1 MAIKVI
7 MVDDHPL
14 VLSGLQTALLNQQH
28 IEVLAAYSNG
38 ADLME
43 GLKTKQLDVLL
54 LDIQL
59 PDTSGTELARAICK
73 KYPAINIIA
82 LTSLDTPAML
92 KTMMQHGCKGYLLKS
107 NTDHATLI
115 NAIET
120 VYNGDI
126 LLSPAQKEQLLSS
139 MLKTDKPSQQLP
151 KLTYREKEILQLVAA
166 ELTNQDIADKLF
178 ISLRTVE
185 NHRHSLIQK
194 LNAKNTAGLVRI
206 AIEQGLIE

>member
-1 MAIKVI
+1 MAIRVI

-14 VLSGLQTALLNQQH
+14 VLSGLQTALQNQQH
-28 IEVLAAYSNG
+28 IQVICTYSNG
-38 ADLME
+38 SDLLA
-43 GLKTKQLDVLL
+43 GLVHEQPDVLL

-59 PDTSGTELARAICK
+59 PDTTGTELARIISK
-73 KYPAINIIA
+73 KYPSIHIIA
-82 LTSLDTPAML
+82 LTSLETPAML

-107 NTDHATLI
+107 NTDHPTLI
-115 NAIET
+115 KAIET
-120 VYNGDI
+120 VYNGE
-126 LLSPAQKEQLLSS
+126 LFLSQVQKEQLLNS
-139 MLKTDKPSQQLP
+139 MLKTDKPAQMVP
-151 KLTYREKEILQLVAA
+151 KLTYREKEILQFIAA